1 MKKLLLFA
9 LICVSCSSCGDIIL
23 KEKVLSER
31 PFDPVYNYQAYILA
45 ASDNNVFLSVQK
57 NAFDRSQLSQKCS
70 SPYKFESLFLTT
82 DEAGNKISENKQ
94 TPLFN
99 TENVF
104 SDKNHFY
111 YISTYSST
119 ENITVYTYSLDFQI
133 EKTKN
138 IALKSFFKNNY
149 TEVLTSKPVF
159 KTAEDFAVI
168 GLLRKPNTDERA
180 IFWANIKNEQV
191 SDYTQ
196 SDLGNIQYLGL
207 NDFTEINDNRLLLLV
222 NISGKT
228 ESESA
233 IYSFE
238 KDKKEFKKE
247 NSLTSKN
254 ESFQGINAFGVDNV
268 FLPAYSSEN
277 TGPIYYIYDDQKK
290 TLTKKTYTQL
300 DGISPESIRS
310 AYIQKIGDKYLFST
324 NNYQSGEG
332 YVSEL
337 RDDQSFK
344 ILFKKKA
351 TSSQSFIN
359 QRSDKSLR
367 MFELSNGFESGKV
380 DLIIH
385 KDLNNQTTKNLYE
398 GIPAKYPCFFD

>member
-1 MKKLLLFA
+1 MSKSA
-9 LICVSCSSCGDIIL
+9 
-23 KEKVLSER
+23 
-31 PFDPVYNYQAYILA
+31 NYA
-45 ASDNNVFLSVQK
+45 
-57 NAFDRSQLSQKCS
+57 
-70 SPYKFESLFLTT
+70 
-82 DEAGNKISENKQ
+82 
-94 TPLFN
+94 
-99 TENVF
+99 
-104 SDKNHFY
+104 
-111 YISTYSST
+111 
-119 ENITVYTYSLDFQI
+119 
-133 EKTKN
+133 
-138 IALKSFFKNNY
+138 
-149 TEVLTSKPVF
+149 
-159 KTAEDFAVI
+159 
-168 GLLRKPNTDERA
+168 
-180 IFWANIKNEQV
+180 
-191 SDYTQ
+191 Q

-207 NDFTEINDNRLLLLV
+207 NDFTEINDSRLLLLI

-238 KDKKEFKKE
+238 KDKKKFKKE
-247 NSLTSKN
+247 ISLTSKN
-254 ESFQGINAFGVDNV
+254 ESFQGVNAFGVDNV

-277 TGPIYYIYDDQKK
+277 TAPIYYIYDDQKK

-300 DGISPESIRS
+300 DGMSPESIKS

-337 RDDQSFK
+337 RSDQSFK
-344 ILFKKKA
+344 ILFKKKG

-359 QRSDKSLR
+359 QRSGKSLR
-367 MFELSNGFESGKV
+367 MFELSNGFESGKI